1 MGLVMDV
8 QRFSLH
14 DGPGIRTTAFLMGCN
29 LRCRWCHNP
38 ESWLMT
44 QRMLFY
50 GNRCRQCGNCVPL
63 CPKGAHCF
71 DAQGHH
77 INLQLC
83 IGCEKLEQCASCCP
97 VEAMMVCGREYTPE
111 ELVSL
116 LARDRIFYG
125 EDGGVTFS
133 GGEAMLQEEFLL
145 HCLMLCKA
153 QGLHI
158 CVDTAANVSQDS
170 IRAHCCVMR
179 SFPD

>member
-97 VEAMMVCGREYTPE
+97 VEAMMVCGR
-111 ELVSL
+111 
-116 LARDRIFYG
+116 
-125 EDGGVTFS
+125 
-133 GGEAMLQEEFLL
+133 
-145 HCLMLCKA
+145 
-153 QGLHI
+153 
-158 CVDTAANVSQDS
+158 
-170 IRAHCCVMR
+170 
-179 SFPD
+179 